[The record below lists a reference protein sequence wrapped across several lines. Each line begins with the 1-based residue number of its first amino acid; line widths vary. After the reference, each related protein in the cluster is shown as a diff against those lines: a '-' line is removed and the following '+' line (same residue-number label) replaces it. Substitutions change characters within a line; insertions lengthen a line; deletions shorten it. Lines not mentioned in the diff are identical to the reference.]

1 MKRFI
6 TKYYKEIGLVLLISV
21 VVFLLVKIFTPA
33 PDKSELLKY
42 KLQQLDSTINNLK
55 QKQKDLDD
63 SISFYKKDIE
73 RIDENINNIRS
84 QKTSQKTTTP
94 DTSKICFPTEVG
106 KQIMLDLNELD
117 RLKENEKLTKKE
129 ISELGTKIV
138 KKDSVISKLEQK
150 DVNNQLIVKGVEE
163 KYKLVEEDNK
173 NLRKE
178 LKWIGVKNNI
188 IEIVSGALMASIVYI
203 ELFKK

>member
-1 MKRFI
+1 MKKLFTTTLVLFSFLTLAQKDI
-6 TKYYKEIGLVLLISV
+6 TK
-21 VVFLLVKIFTPA
+21 
-33 PDKSELLKY
+33 
-42 KLQQLDSTINNLK
+42 
-55 QKQKDLDD
+55 
-63 SISFYKKDIE
+63 
-73 RIDENINNIRS
+73 
-84 QKTSQKTTTP
+84 
-94 DTSKICFPTEVG
+94 DTNQICFPSNVG
-106 KQIMLDLNELD
+106 KQILLDLNQLD
-117 RLKENEKLTKKE
+117 KLKENEKLTKKE
-129 ISELGTKIV
+129 INELETKIV
-138 KKDSVISKLEQK
+138 KQDSIISKLNQK